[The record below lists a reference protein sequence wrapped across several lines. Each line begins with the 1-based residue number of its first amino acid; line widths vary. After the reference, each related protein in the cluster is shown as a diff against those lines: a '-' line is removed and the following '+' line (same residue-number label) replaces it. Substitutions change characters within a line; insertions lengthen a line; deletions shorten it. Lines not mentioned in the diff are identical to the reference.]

1 MTITKEDVEHVAAL
15 SKLEFSDEEKENYTK
30 QLNVILEYVN
40 QLNELDTEGIKPTY
54 HVMSVTNVMREDEVR
69 PSMSGDKVLMNAP
82 ETQEGCF
89 KVPRIIE

>member
-1 MTITKEDVEHVAAL
+1 MITKEDVEYVAAL
-15 SKLEFSDEEKENYTK
+15 SRLEFSEEEKGNFTK

-40 QLNELDTEGIKPTY
+40 QLNELDTEGIKPAY
-54 HVMSVTNVMREDEVR
+54 HVIPVTNVMRKDEVR
-69 PSMSGDKVLMNAP
+69 PSMNSEKVLINAP

>member
-1 MTITKEDVEHVAAL
+1 MITKEDVEYVAAL
-15 SKLEFSDEEKENYTK
+15 SRLEFSEEEKGNFTK

-40 QLNELDTEGIKPTY
+40 QLNELDTEGIKPAY
-54 HVMSVTNVMREDEVR
+54 HVIPVTNVMRKDEVR
-69 PSMSGDKVLMNAP
+69 PSMNSEKVLVNAP